1 MSELTLPMPMP
12 MPSRRAPLT
21 RSLTMTA
28 RALRLTLRNPESLI
42 TALALPVILM
52 LMFVNLFGGAI
63 TTGGKYV
70 DFVVPG
76 VLLVCAGFGAVTT
89 AVTVAQDLTG
99 GIMDRFRSMDVSGAA
114 LVTGHVIASL
124 VRNLLS
130 TALVFAAAVAIGF
143 RSHANVSQ
151 WLTALAVL
159 ALFIFALSWV
169 AAAIGVAAGS
179 VDAANGIGFLISF
192 VAYPSS
198 AFVPISTMP
207 SWLSICPQ
215 PTGDRSRRYRPRPAG
230 RRQHRCQRVPR
241 GRVERRP
248 RRCCG
253 AGRRSILLAPV
264 PGVRRL
270 AAN

>member
-12 MPSRRAPLT
+12 MPVPTRRAPLT

-52 LMFVNLFGGAI
+52 VMFVNLFGGAMI
-63 TTGGKYV
+63 STGTKYV

-76 VLLVCAGFGAVTT
+76 VLLVCAGFGTVTT

-114 LVTGHVIASL
+114 LVAGHVIASL
-124 VRNLLS
+124 VRSFLS
-130 TALVFAAAVAIGF
+130 TALVFAVALAIGF
-143 RSHANVSQ
+143 RSDATVSQ
-151 WLTALAVL
+151 WLTALAIL

-179 VDAANGIGFLISF
+179 VDAANGLAFLISF
-192 VAYPSS
+192 LAYPSS

-207 SWLSICPQ
+207 SWLQVFARNQPVTAVADTVRGLLDVGASAWHAVVWSVAIVAVSIL
-215 PTGDRSRRYRPRPAG
+215 GAGALFSRR
-230 RRQHRCQRVPR
+230 RQ
-241 GRVERRP
+241 
-248 RRCCG
+248 
-253 AGRRSILLAPV
+253 A
-264 PGVRRL
+264 
-270 AAN
+270 